1 MTRCS
6 PPADDQVTS
15 VSAEGGPA
23 VSVPPDLAAALA
35 RPADVALF
43 VDFDGTLAP
52 IVDDPDAARPLPGS
66 VDLLDRLAGRLGV
79 VGVVSGRP
87 VSFLQAHLPD
97 SLALAGLYGLE
108 SLVGGRRRDHGQ
120 GGCWREVIEDLGAH
134 AEAAGPSGM
143 RVERK
148 DLSITLHYREHPGIE
163 DEVAAWAAAE
173 AGRSGLE
180 ARPARRSW
188 ELHPPIAVDKGTAV
202 ADLVGAATM
211 VCFIGDDHGDLP
223 AFEAL
228 DHLATAGAASLR
240 VAVDS
245 DELDPDLLAV
255 ADLVVEGP
263 AGVQA
268 LLAEFLA
275 LLPDA

>member
-1 MTRCS
+1 VEDR
-6 PPADDQVTS
+6 PD
-15 VSAEGGPA
+15 
-23 VSVPPDLAAALA
+23 VSVPPELTSALS
-35 RPADVALF
+35 RPGEVALF

-52 IVDDPDAARPLPGS
+52 IVDDPDSARPLPAS
-66 VDLLDRLAGRLGV
+66 VNLLDSLASRLGV

-97 SLALAGLYGLE
+97 TLALAGLYGLE
-108 SLVGGRRRDHGQ
+108 SLVAGQRRDHGQ

-148 DLSITLHYREHPGIE
+148 NLSITLHYREHPGIE

-180 ARPARRSW
+180 ARRARRSW

-202 ADLVGAATM
+202 FDLVGTPTM

-223 AFEAL
+223 AFKAL
-228 DHLATAGAASLR
+228 DHLAAAGATSLR

-245 DELDPDLLAV
+245 DEVDAELLAA
-255 ADLVVEGP
+255 ADLVVDGP

-268 LLAEFLA
+268 LLAELLA
-275 LLPDA
+275 LLPD